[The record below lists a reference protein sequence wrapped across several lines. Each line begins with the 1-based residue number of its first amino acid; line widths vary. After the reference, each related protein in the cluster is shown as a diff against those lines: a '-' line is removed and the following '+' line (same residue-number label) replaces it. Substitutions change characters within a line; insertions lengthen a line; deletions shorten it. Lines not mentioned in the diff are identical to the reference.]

1 MVVHFTIALASVGVL
16 LRVLSLLGKPAFVSP
31 AAATLLIL
39 AAISS
44 VVAVQSGTA
53 AHGPVERAPGARPVV
68 MEHEEWGERTRNLL
82 IIIGVLELLGLA
94 LRNSPKLRLVQAL
107 AAVAGL
113 GAVFA
118 VYKAGDQGGDLVYN
132 YAGGVGIRSGDPKD
146 VERLLLAGLYHQALA
161 DRKAG
166 QADRAAELFVTAQKR
181 FPADAEVQLLA
192 AESMLLDQK
201 TPQAAVEALAKVTAP
216 AENRFLNVRLASL
229 QADAYEAT
237 GRKDDAAKALEAVI
251 ARFPNPRLQQ
261 RLDALKGGA
270 SAPAR

>member
-1 MVVHFTIALASVGVL
+1 MVVHFTIALTIVGVALRL
-16 LRVLSLLGKPAFVSP
+16 LSMLGRPAFLSP

-44 VVAVQSGTA
+44 VVAVKSGTD

-68 MEHEEWGERTRNLL
+68 MEHEEWGERTRNAL
-82 IIIGVLELLGLA
+82 IVIGALELLGLA
-94 LRNSPKLRLVQAL
+94 LRNSPKSRAVQAL

-118 VYKAGDQGGDLVYN
+118 VYQAGDQGGTLVYN

-166 QADRAAELFVTAQKR
+166 QADRAAELFVTAQNR

-192 AESMLLDQK
+192 AESMLLDRK
-201 TPQAAVEALAKVTAP
+201 NPQAALEGLAKVTVP
-216 AENRFLNVRLASL
+216 AENRFLSIRLASL

-237 GRKDDAAKALEAVI
+237 GRKDDAVKALEALL

-261 RLDALKGGA
+261 RLDALKGAG
-270 SAPAR
+270 SVPR